1 MFARLSI
8 RTKIVAA
15 FGLMV
20 AVAAILGLFSI
31 RQMELINERALDI
44 QERWLQSVRLLGD
57 VRAYTLTYRGLVR
70 AHILANDAAGK
81 AAMDK
86 NYDLIVAAL
95 NKTFDAYE
103 PTLAS
108 GEERDLYRQFK
119 TAWND
124 YFAGTQTVLNASR
137 KGDEAIARDLHVKI
151 AGLAVKA
158 DEFLA
163 QGVLL
168 NNKGAEEAG
177 RSATETYRSAYRL
190 VLAGL
195 ALTIAIGLLTAF
207 TLTRD
212 VSRGIA
218 SVIAPMRALSGGDF
232 LVQIPHQGE
241 RTEIGT
247 IADALQVFKDAL
259 VAKKAADDRVLA
271 NSQAEVQRSGRIERV
286 TLEFENA
293 IGGVVGS
300 LTSSSV
306 ELEAAAGTL
315 MSTAAA
321 TEAGSEGAANASKE
335 VSANINSV
343 AGRDGTD
350 QCVRW
355 RNQQAGAGVQPDR
368 PGGGAPGEGDG
379 RQYLGTGRRGGTY
392 RRRRQSHRRG
402 FRADQP
408 FGAERHHR
416 SRQGGRGRSWF
427 RGGRLRSEGARN
439 SDVESDGGD
448 RGADPG
454 DAIGHRPFGAND
466 NRGGRHDRSHIGD
479 ILGNRRG
486 N

>member
-8 RTKIVAA
+8 RVKIVAA

-103 PTLAS
+103 PTLVS

-119 TAWND
+119 SSWND

-218 SVIAPMRALSGGDF
+218 SVIAPMRALSAGDF

-259 VAKKAADDRVLA
+259 VAKKAADERVLA

-321 TEAGSEGAANASKE
+321 TEAGSEGAANASRKYRPTSTRLPARRNRS
-335 VSANINSV
+335 VRPLAKSAGKS
-343 AGRDGTD
+343 
-350 QCVRW
+350 
-355 RNQQAGAGVQPDR
+355 
-368 PGGGAPGEGDG
+368 
-379 RQYLGTGRRGGTY
+379 
-392 RRRRQSHRRG
+392 
-402 FRADQP
+402 
-408 FGAERHHR
+408 R
-416 SRQGGRGRSWF
+416 SP
-427 RGGRLRSEGARN
+427 A
-439 SDVESDGGD
+439 
-448 RGADPG
+448 
-454 DAIGHRPFGAND
+454 
-466 NRGGRHDRSHIGD
+466 
-479 ILGNRRG
+479 
-486 N
+486 